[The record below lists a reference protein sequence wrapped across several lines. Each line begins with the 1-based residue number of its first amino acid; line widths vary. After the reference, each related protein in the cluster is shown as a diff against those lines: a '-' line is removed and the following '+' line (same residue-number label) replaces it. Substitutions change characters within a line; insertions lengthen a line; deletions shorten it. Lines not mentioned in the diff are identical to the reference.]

1 MKYRLNA
8 YFAALVITV
17 IGAGASLILVHV
29 ANANT
34 FSFTFVRGGADYSQ
48 FK

>member
-8 YFAALVITV
+8 YFAVLVITV
-17 IGAGASLILVHV
+17 IGAGASLILIHV

-34 FSFTFVRGGADYSQ
+34 FSVTFVRGGIDYSQ
-48 FK
+48 FR